1 MVEDTEAGE
10 AEADETAV
18 DETEAGRTDADETTD
33 PPAGDRLRTSGHVE
47 RTVLHRMAGDDDR
60 YAPVT
65 VGDVLDDVTAVIERG
80 DYGNHGPRGGGETGA
95 LVQRSTVRRTFKQL
109 REKGL
114 VRRVGDLDRS
124 ELRDPRFDL
133 GEPDPDADP
142 ADPAAYPRTS
152 DDARVTDWV
161 LTDAGRR
168 EVERLDA
175 RYAAELDDLAARYGR
190 PEGETTTRIDA

>member
-1 MVEDTEAGE
+1 MEEDTETPATEDRPTGE
-10 AEADETAV
+10 Q
-18 DETEAGRTDADETTD
+18 
-33 PPAGDRLRTSGHVE
+33 LRTSGHVE
-47 RTVLHRMAGDDDR
+47 RTILHRMVGDGDDAH
-60 YAPVT
+60 APVT
-65 VGDVLDDVTAVIERG
+65 VSDVLDDITAVIERG

-95 LVQRSTVRRTFKQL
+95 LVQQSTVRRTFKQL

-114 VRRVGDLDRS
+114 VRRVGDLDES
-124 ELRDPRFDL
+124 ELRDSRVDL

-152 DDARVTDWV
+152 DDARVTDWI
-161 LTDAGRR
+161 LTDEGRR

-190 PEGETTTRIDA
+190 PSGETTTRVGE